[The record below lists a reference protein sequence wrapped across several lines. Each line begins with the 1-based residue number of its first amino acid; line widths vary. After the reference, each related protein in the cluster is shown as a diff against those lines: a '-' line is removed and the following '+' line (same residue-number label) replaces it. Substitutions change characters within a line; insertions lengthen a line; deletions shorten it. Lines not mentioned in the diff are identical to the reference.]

1 MIRGAT
7 KPTTESGP
15 AAGSAA
21 DLKAPDACHWRLR
34 PLVTA
39 LNIFDE
45 ILVIARKV
53 ELVPGKA

>member
-15 AAGSAA
+15 AAVSA

-34 PLVTA
+34 PLVTS